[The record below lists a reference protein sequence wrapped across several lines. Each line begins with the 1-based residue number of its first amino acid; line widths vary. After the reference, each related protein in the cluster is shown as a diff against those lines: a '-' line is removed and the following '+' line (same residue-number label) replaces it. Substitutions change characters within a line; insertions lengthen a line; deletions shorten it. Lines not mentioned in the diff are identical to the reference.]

1 MTALACVWVF
11 RRTLFA
17 NVRNFVLR
25 GLLPFTGGVFFLAVL
40 VFALIEYARPDAG
53 ETTVFGIGGV
63 AVIGVVSIVPG
74 VPLMFAGPPGLPRL
88 LRRPPPA
95 ARVRPRDGD
104 SVVTPDHV
112 G

>member
-40 VFALIEYARPDAG
+40 GFAMIEYARPDAG
-53 ETTVFGIGGV
+53 ETTVFG
-63 AVIGVVSIVPG
+63 VVSIVLG